1 MPVRHNI
8 DVMHVEK
15 NVSDAIISIMMQN
28 SKSKD
33 GVKSRKDLE
42 DMGIRKNLHVQLKGK
57 RTYLPHAAYWL
68 KKDEKKKF
76 CKRLS
81 LFRGP
86 DGYSANI
93 SSCVSI
99 EPPTIGGLKSHD
111 HHVLLQNLLPVALR
125 GLLPDGPRIAV
136 TRLCSF
142 FNSLCQRVLDPEK
155 LISLENELVETMCE
169 MERYFPPALFDIMF
183 HLPLHLAREARLGGP
198 VHFRWMYPFER
209 Y

>member
-68 KKDEKKKF
+68 KKDEKKKILQET
-76 CKRLS
+76 K
-81 LFRGP
+81 
-86 DGYSANI
+86 
-93 SSCVSI
+93 SI
-99 EPPTIGGLKSHD
+99 
-111 HHVLLQNLLPVALR
+111 
-125 GLLPDGPRIAV
+125 
-136 TRLCSF
+136 
-142 FNSLCQRVLDPEK
+142 
-155 LISLENELVETMCE
+155 
-169 MERYFPPALFDIMF
+169 
-183 HLPLHLAREARLGGP
+183 
-198 VHFRWMYPFER
+198 
-209 Y
+209 